1 VRAEQRYTGGMPCP
15 QYDRHIEAWTAAIK
29 KEEALRAAT
38 MQLLR
43 DIGRK
48 ATIETRVEARNELA
62 AVEASLN
69 AHIDRCEVCKAE
81 KRVKRNSAK
90 AQPALS

>member
-1 VRAEQRYTGGMPCP
+1 MPCP
-15 QYDRHIEAWTAAIK
+15 QYEHHIEAWTAAIK
-29 KEEALRAAT
+29 KEDDLRAAT

-48 ATIETRVEARNELA
+48 ATIATRVDARNELA
-62 AVEASLN
+62 AVEAALN
-69 AHIDRCEVCKAE
+69 AHIGACPVCKAE
-81 KRVKRNSAK
+81 KRLKRNSAK